1 MTKANAHAP
10 RILITD
16 DEKKVRQVNKA
27 SAHAPRILIT
37 DDEEDIRWTLK
48 ALMKREGFEPLEAA
62 DGETALRIM
71 RQELLDAVI
80 LDIRLPDKS
89 GIEVLKEA
97 KKFDARTPIILIT
110 GFAGLVSAEDAVSS
124 GAYRYMTKP
133 FEMAELLAVVRE
145 AVKSNS
151 LKQWRDPGRSA
162 GEGGVSLRD
171 IMGSSDQIRQ
181 VMADVELVAPTNF
194 TVLVTG
200 ETGSGKEMV
209 AKAIHH
215 LSPRANAPFVPV
227 DCGSIPPT
235 LLESELFGH
244 EKGSYTGAD
253 RSEPGKFEIASTGT
267 LFLDEISNL
276 PLAVQPKLLRALQE
290 KKIWRVGG
298 KKPIEVDIRVVAASN
313 QNLTS
318 MMDAGHFRRE
328 LYYRLNEFSITVP
341 PLRKRREDLIFL
353 AKQFLELTN
362 EELEKNVLGFS
373 NGALEHLQS
382 YEWPGNVRELRN
394 VIRRAVL
401 VADTYITGAD
411 LDISDGRHTTASPPL
426 DLGKESDGNRS
437 LKELVR
443 STVAQLEKEAIAK
456 VLGETNGNKAKA
468 ARILRIDNKTLYKK
482 IKEYDISP

>member
-1 MTKANAHAP
+1 MNTTNAHP
-10 RILITD
+10 
-16 DEKKVRQVNKA
+16 
-27 SAHAPRILIT
+27 PRILIT
-37 DDEEDIRWTLK
+37 DDEEDTRWTLT
-48 ALMKREGFEPLEAA
+48 ALMKREGFEPLEAE

-80 LDIRLPDKS
+80 LDIRLPDKN
-89 GIEVLKEA
+89 GMEVLKEA
-97 KKFDARTPIILIT
+97 KRFDARTPIILLT
-110 GFAGLVSAEDAVSS
+110 GFRGLVSAEDAVSS
-124 GAYRYMTKP
+124 GAYCYMTKP
-133 FEMAELLAVVRE
+133 FEVAELIAIVRE
-145 AVKSNS
+145 AVKSHS
-151 LKQWRDPGRSA
+151 LKPWRHPRRSA
-162 GEGGVSLRD
+162 EEGGVSLRE

-215 LSPRANAPFVPV
+215 LSPRTSTPFVPV
-227 DCGSIPPT
+227 DCGSIPPA

-253 RSEPGKFEIASTGT
+253 RSEPGKFEIASGGT

-276 PLAVQPKLLRALQE
+276 PLSVQPKLLRALQE

-313 QNLTS
+313 QDLGS
-318 MMDAGHFRRE
+318 MMEAGLFRRE
-328 LYYRLNEFSITVP
+328 LYYRLNEFSVTVP
-341 PLRKRREDLIFL
+341 PLRKRRADLIFL

-373 NGALEHLQS
+373 DDALEQLLS

-394 VIRRAVL
+394 VIRRGVL

-411 LDISDGRHTTASPPL
+411 LDISDGHHTTAAPPF
-426 DLGKESDGNRS
+426 DPGKESDGNRS

-443 STVAQLEKEAIAK
+443 STVAQLEEQAIAK
-456 VLGETNGNKAKA
+456 VLRETNGNKAKA
-468 ARILRIDNKTLYKK
+468 ARILRIDYKTLYKK